1 MNTLSEYGFTDRI
14 RGLFSF
20 SFPSTV
26 SSPDHAG
33 LVPARSV
40 RADRGRVLL
49 ITDSG
54 PLHVETDGT
63 VVTGDWVALARNDD
77 GASPPAVV
85 GILPRYSSLQRKRAH
100 DPLSE
105 AQVLGANIDLVGMVV
120 PIDRPLSANRLE
132 RTLVAAWDS
141 GAVPI
146 VILTKAD
153 LSNRFD
159 EVVAQTV
166 ERARGVEVFT
176 TSAEAGD
183 GLDAL
188 HTRIGTGNTL
198 ALIGPSGAGKS
209 TLINALAGFHAQD
222 TGEVRAGDGRGR
234 HTTTARELIPLGSG
248 SVLMDTPGVRGFA
261 LWDAENGLEA
271 VFGDI
276 EELFMHCRFND
287 CAHDAEPG
295 CAVQTAIDSGVL
307 EERRW
312 LSYRKM
318 QRELASLHRRQSV
331 AEQRRHGR
339 SFHRMAKEA
348 AMAKDYRNRFLKEM
362 R

>member
-1 MNTLSEYGFTDRI
+1 MHTLTDYGFTDRI

-20 SFPSTV
+20 RFPATGTSA
-26 SSPDHAG
+26 S
-33 LVPARSV
+33 VPARVIRS
-40 RADRGRVLL
+40 DRGRVLL
-49 ITDSG
+49 ATDSG
-54 PLHVETDGT
+54 PVHALSDGAE
-63 VVTGDWVALARNDD
+63 VTGDWVALTNDD
-77 GASPPAVV
+77 GAAPPAVV
-85 GILPRYSSLQRKRAH
+85 GLLPRSSTLQRKKAH
-100 DPLSE
+100 DPL
-105 AQVLGANIDLVGMVV
+105 ADVQVLGANIDLVGVVV
-120 PIDRPLSANRLE
+120 PIDRPLSTNRLE

-176 TSAEAGD
+176 TSAESGD

-188 HTRIGTGNTL
+188 QARVGTGNTL
-198 ALIGPSGAGKS
+198 ALLGPSGAGKS
-209 TLINALAGFHAQD
+209 TLINALVGSEVQD
-222 TGEVRAGDGRGR
+222 TGDVRSGDGKGR
-234 HTTTARELIPLGSG
+234 HTTTSRELIPFGNG

-261 LWDAENGLEA
+261 LWDAEAGLEA

-276 EELFMHCRFND
+276 EELFPLCRFRD
-287 CAHDAEPG
+287 CAHDREPG
-295 CAVQTAIDSGVL
+295 CAVQEAIVSGNL

-318 QRELASLHRRQSV
+318 ERELASLHRRQSV
-331 AEQRRHGR
+331 AEQRRHAR
-339 SFHRMAKEA
+339 SFHKVVKEA
-348 AMAKDYRNRFLKEM
+348 AMAKDYRNRFRED
-362 R
+362 